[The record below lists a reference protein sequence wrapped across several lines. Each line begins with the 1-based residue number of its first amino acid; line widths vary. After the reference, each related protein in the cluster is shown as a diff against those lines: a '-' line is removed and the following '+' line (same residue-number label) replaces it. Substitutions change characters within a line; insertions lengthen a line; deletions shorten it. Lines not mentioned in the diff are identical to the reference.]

1 MKLGESLS
9 KSFFSEDYSHFEQ
22 NHAAFP
28 MEAQSV
34 ISSVEELR
42 VSLNE
47 FRKATENKCV
57 IDDDVAIADVLL
69 PDATSEL
76 DTSFLDAIP
85 LKEEEEIASA

>member
-1 MKLGESLS
+1 MNESLS
-9 KSFFSEDYSHFEQ
+9 KSFFSDDFSHFET

-34 ISSVEELR
+34 LCSVEALR

-57 IDDDVAIADVLL
+57 IDDDVAIADVLSSDV
-69 PDATSEL
+69 PSEL
-76 DTSFLDAIP
+76 DTSFLDESP
-85 LKEEEEIASA
+85 TKVEEDNTSV